1 MTKTD
6 PTTTPT
12 QSAAAFRPLPFF
24 VRPRHRE
31 TSNSYKRRIMD
42 ANMLGPEHL
51 RALAK
56 THTLAVRAA
65 GNRFMAGFSML
76 AVLTGHLI
84 DRMTPNAHGWL
95 KHPNG
100 TTCEH
105 CAELL
110 TERWMCTLCAHGEQ
124 IQQHAHFDAPV
135 CIHHQRW
142 IGLADLS
149 DQQHPVDQ
157 KTVRAAITFNKLR
170 RSGRLDVRLFLLL
183 TAAVSRSDDGHPIAD
198 TFPLVVNLARL
209 ITRRDFQTRLFD
221 PARTFAASFKFLTK
235 AMQELIDDTIL
246 ASKVAR
252 ALWLYARPTFHALHR
267 DAENPESM
275 AHWPHDWTVDPTII
289 QTYRSTTYSL
299 QPLHEYL
306 AVATFTGQQAARFGL
321 PEQGDRKTTRAPGS
335 TKVYATHLCP
345 FGHEYT
351 APILKGANMVDQR
364 VPACQYCTGREIQ
377 HGVNDLASRAP
388 EIAAELAV
396 QENGG
401 TRPENIAVS
410 DRRDF
415 YWQCPVDSRHVY
427 PASPSNRVHAKS
439 GCPICI
445 NRLIVPHIN
454 DVATTHPETAADWDP
469 AALEID
475 PPTKFSAGSKKWIP
489 FLCPNG
495 HHITMAI
502 VDRVTA
508 GKCPD
513 CIKLDTRRSRD
524 GLPIT
529 HPEIADQ
536 WHPTLNGDNLPGDF
550 TYGSRFSAW
559 WLCPNGHP
567 YEQRIE
573 RKVNGYGCSICTRRT
588 FHSGGNDIA
597 TLHPTLAPEFHP
609 YMNGVRTAAET
620 KAGVGR
626 YWWRCGNSHKTQQS
640 IVHRYESKGCTECPP
655 TERLLAE

>member
-6 PTTTPT
+6 SPIMTLLSTRCP
-12 QSAAAFRPLPFF
+12 RLLPFS
-24 VRPRHRE
+24 VRPRYRE
-31 TSNSYKRRIMD
+31 TPDSYSRRIMQ
-42 ANMLGPEHL
+42 ANMLGLDHL
-51 RALAK
+51 RALTKA
-56 THTLAVRAA
+56 HASAALAA
-65 GNRFMAGFSML
+65 GNLLVAWFSL
-76 AVLTGHLI
+76 LGALTGRLL
-84 DRMTPNAHGWL
+84 DRLNPDAHGWL
-95 KHPNG
+95 THPDG
-100 TTCEH
+100 TSCEH

-110 TERWMCTLCAHGEQ
+110 TERWMCTLCAHGEH

-142 IGLADLS
+142 IGLSDLPG
-149 DQQHPVDQ
+149 QQHPVDQ
-157 KTVRAAITFNKLR
+157 NMVRAAITFNKLR

-183 TAAVSRSDDGHPIAD
+183 TTAVSRNDDGHPSAA
-198 TFPLVVNLARL
+198 TFPLVVSIARL

-221 PARTFAASFKFLTK
+221 PARTFAASFTFLTK
-235 AMQELIDDTIL
+235 AMQGPIDDTIL

-252 ALWLYARPTFHALHR
+252 ALWLYARPTFHALSR
-267 DAENPESM
+267 DAEKSEPT
-275 AHWPHDWTVDPTII
+275 AHWPHDWTVDSTII
-289 QTYRSTTYSL
+289 QTYRSTTDAL
-299 QPLHEYL
+299 QPLHKYL

-351 APILKGANMVDQR
+351 ARILKGTNVIDQKI
-364 VPACQYCTGREIQ
+364 PACQYCTGREIQ
-377 HGVNDLASRAP
+377 PGVNDLASRAP
-388 EIAAELAV
+388 KIGAELAIK
-396 QENGG
+396 ENGG

-410 DRRDF
+410 DRRDYF
-415 YWQCPVDSRHVY
+415 WQCPVDSRHVY

-439 GCPICI
+439 TCPICL
-445 NRLIVPHIN
+445 NRLILPGIN
-454 DVATTHPETAADWDP
+454 DVATTHPATTADWDP
-469 AALEID
+469 AALEQD

-513 CIKLDTRRSRD
+513 CIKLDTRSSRD

-529 HPEIADQ
+529 HPDIAEQ

-550 TYGSRFSAW
+550 THGSRFSVW
-559 WLCPNGHP
+559 WDCPNGHP
-567 YEQRIE
+567 YQQRIE
-573 RKVNGYGCSICTRRT
+573 RKVNGYGCPICTRRT
-588 FHSGGNDIA
+588 FRSGGNDIA

-626 YWWRCGNSHKTQQS
+626 YWWRCGNNHKTQQS

-655 TERLLAE
+655 AGRLLAE